1 MLNFNFRLFSSIIK
15 NIPAE
20 QLVSICDQ
28 FKQMK
33 FYNGIVDLALLKAAE
48 YGFNAENTTEVY
60 QRRQQCYTLIFDA
73 LSNIAELIE
82 NSGGRARDEM
92 IRMKHATLT
101 RALASNDIEFHNAL
115 YTWLIAQNQVDTLLE
130 IKSPFLEQFLVNG
143 QDDLS
148 IAEYLCSFYIRNN
161 RFFDAAKLFAN
172 VAHYPGLSL
181 DIRITYLTNAI
192 TNARSFSGSDTQ
204 EILSQ
209 LTDELDVAR
218 VQSEILAQL
227 SCIPDKDDDCAILNG
242 ELLDIGALFHN
253 ARSNFLFETM
263 LHIFFIS
270 DHSNDKSQ
278 LYIQE
283 CWEGIIAKIL
293 NNSANP
299 VEELADKVKEL
310 GRKFYPDENVFSLK
324 FLVSRLESLT
334 FDYIVNRSL
343 ECDRNWVCRTFLD
356 IKIPHSRLFTVY
368 QGLYEA
374 KLPPWSPGNALV
386 FLIESILFLIER
398 WFDHIRSPSV
408 SMYERDE
415 FPARIIDEALSNY
428 LMIDGVSGRRA
439 IMEQLTLIQ
448 KRVRVLF

>member
-1 MLNFNFRLFSSIIK
+1 MT
-15 NIPAE
+15 
-20 QLVSICDQ
+20 SICEQ
-28 FKQMK
+28 FKQLK
-33 FYNGIVDLALLKAAE
+33 FYNGIVDLVLLKAAE
-48 YGFNAENTTEVY
+48 YGFDVADTTESF
-60 QRRQQCYTLIFDA
+60 QRRQQCYNLIFDA
-73 LSNIAELIE
+73 LSNISTIAES
-82 NSGGRARDEM
+82 SGGRVKDEM
-92 IRMKHATLT
+92 IRTHHATLT

-115 YTWLIAQNQVDTLLE
+115 YTWLINQSQVDTLLE
-130 IKSPFLEQFLVNG
+130 IRSPFLEQFLADG

-148 IAEYLCSFYIRNN
+148 TAEYFCSFYIRNN

-181 DIRITYLTNAI
+181 ETRITYLTNAI
-192 TNARSFSGSDTQ
+192 TNARSSSGSDTQ

-227 SCIPDKDDDCAILNG
+227 SCIPDKEDECARLNE
-242 ELLDIGALFHN
+242 ELLDIGALFHD
-253 ARSNFLFETM
+253 ARNNYLFETI

-270 DHSNDKSQ
+270 DHSNDKSH

-283 CWEGIIAKIL
+283 CWEGIITKIL
-293 NNSANP
+293 HDSANP
-299 VEELADKVKEL
+299 IEALSDKVKEL
-310 GRKFYPDENVFSLK
+310 GRKFYPDDNVFSLK
-324 FLVSRLESLT
+324 FLISKLESLT

-343 ECDRNWVCRTFLD
+343 ECDRNWVCRAFLD
-356 IKIPHSRLFTVY
+356 IKITHSRLFAIY
-368 QGLYEA
+368 QGLYDA

-386 FLIESILFLIER
+386 FLIESTLFLIER

-415 FPARIIDEALSNY
+415 FPARLIDEALSKY
-428 LMIDGVSGRRA
+428 LMNDGVSRQRLV
-439 IMEQLTLIQ
+439 MEQLTLIQ